1 MENKAKEDIKNKV
14 RFGIASD
21 GFFINAYDKNG
32 DPDPSFRRIRLGC
45 TDRTHLALLLMRA
58 ILEENVHT
66 FSYGDWQ
73 AYCQIDINRDMEDI
87 HLNYYSTQNGKRE
100 LIWHIVIDLTLCM
113 QLISILIPRQ
123 ECLRKLDFYRLDQ

>member
-32 DPDPSFRRIRLGC
+32 EPDPSFRRIRLGC
-45 TDRTHLALLLMRA
+45 TDRTRLALMLMRVL
-58 ILEENVHT
+58 LEEDAHT

-73 AYCQIDINRDMEDI
+73 ACCGIDIIRDMEDI
-87 HLNYYSTQNGKRE
+87 HLNYYSVQNGERK
-100 LIWHIVIDLTLCM
+100 LIWRVVINLTICM